1 MVGLL
6 VSLFNVQLGNWLSKL
21 QGQTTRWD
29 SNHSTTD
36 TEEMAARREVRY
48 AFDEIYNWQPGVMT
62 AIITAFAGGVVYF
75 FNDFRIS
82 AGVIFP
88 SIFIFLYNG
97 FFGIMI
103 GLELFLVISG
113 YVVGSRLKAKIKS
126 TFVKAK
132 TESTFG

>member
-6 VSLFNVQLGNWLSKL
+6 VSLFSVQLGNWLSKL

-36 TEEMAARREVRY
+36 PEEMAARREVRY
-48 AFDEIYNWQPGVMT
+48 AFDEIFNWQPGVMT
-62 AIITAFAGGVVYF
+62 GIITVFVFGVVYF

-82 AGVIFP
+82 AGVEFP
-88 SIFIFLYNG
+88 SIFVLLYNG

-103 GLELFLVISG
+103 GLELFLVIFG
-113 YVVGSRLKAKIKS
+113 YRVGFRLKAKIKQ
-126 TFVKAK
+126 TFR
-132 TESTFG
+132 